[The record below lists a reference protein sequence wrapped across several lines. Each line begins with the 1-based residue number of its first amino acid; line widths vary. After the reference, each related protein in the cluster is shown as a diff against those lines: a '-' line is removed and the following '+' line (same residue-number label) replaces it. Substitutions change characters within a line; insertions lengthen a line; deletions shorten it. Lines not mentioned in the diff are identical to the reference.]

1 MKRTLFVDATQG
13 AAGDMILGGLLDL
26 GVPESAVR
34 QALESLPLTGW
45 ELTIRK
51 IERCALVATKVD
63 VVLEE
68 SGESGQPER
77 NWSALESILSR
88 SSLAPAVD
96 EKSRRIFRRLI
107 EAEAQVHGRSAEK
120 VHLHE
125 AGGTDAIIDVVG
137 TCVAIDHLGIDEIVV
152 SEMTT
157 GFGEVTCAHGTYPV
171 PAPATAL
178 LIRGVPVRGG
188 ALEFERLTPTGAAI
202 LTTLADRYGSLPAL
216 RPTAV
221 GYGAGTKKLETTPN
235 MVRMILGEHAGNHS
249 TLDTTNE
256 IIVIECTVDDMT
268 PQAVAYTMGRL
279 LEAGAL
285 DAFTSPVLMKKGR
298 QGHRLTALCRSERL
312 DELARLIVTETS
324 SLGVRFRRENRI
336 ELERELVKVETAFG
350 PVHVKVGRLDGRI
363 VQASPEY
370 DDCAQL
376 ARQREVPLRRV
387 QQAALDAFNQQND

>member
-1 MKRTLFVDATQG
+1 MRRTLFVDAGQG

-34 QALESLPLTGW
+34 QALESLPLGGW

-51 IERCALVATKVD
+51 IERCALVATQVD
-63 VVLEE
+63 VTV
-68 SGESGQPER
+68 GESSQPER

-88 SSLAPAVD
+88 GKLAQAVE

-107 EAEAQVHGRSAEK
+107 EAEAQVHGRAAEE

-125 AGGTDAIIDVVG
+125 AGGSDAIIDVVG

-157 GFGEVTCAHGTYPV
+157 GFGEVTCAHGVYPV

-188 ALEFERLTPTGAAI
+188 TLEFERLTPTGAAI
-202 LTTLADRYGSLPAL
+202 LTTLADRYGSLPAF
-216 RPTAV
+216 RPTEV
-221 GYGAGTKKLETTPN
+221 GYGAGTKELETTPN
-235 MVRMILGEHAGNHS
+235 MVRMIVGESAGAEANPE
-249 TLDTTNE
+249 TTGE
-256 IIVIECTVDDMT
+256 ICVIECNVDETT
-268 PQAVAYTMGRL
+268 PQAVAYTMGL
-279 LEAGAL
+279 LLDAGAL

-298 QGHRLTALCRSERL
+298 QGHRLTVLCRPERL
-312 DELARLIVTETS
+312 DDLARSILKETS

-336 ELERELVKVETAFG
+336 ELEREIHPVETEFG
-350 PVHVKVGRLDGRI
+350 SVNVKAGLLDGQ
-363 VQASPEY
+363 VVHAWPEY
-370 DDCAQL
+370 DDCAKL
-376 ARQREVPLRRV
+376 ARLREVPLRRV
-387 QQAALDAFNQQND
+387 QQAALDAFNQEND